1 MFSKSKTRVNW
12 GNDFSMP
19 LNICFGVIQ
28 GSVLSPQLFN
38 EFLSDLDDYL
48 DPECGVKLDRKL
60 LLYLLFI
67 LTFRE
72 RFAKT
77 IELFI

>member
-1 MFSKSKTRVNW
+1 M
-12 GNDFSMP
+12 
-19 LNICFGVIQ
+19 
-28 GSVLSPQLFN
+28 FN
-38 EFLSDLDDYL
+38 EFLSDLGDYL
-48 DPECGVKLDRKL
+48 DPECGVQLVRKL
-60 LLYLLFI
+60 LFYFI